1 MEPSVSDMEM
11 APTDQAELHYIMAS
25 SLLME

>member
-1 MEPSVSDMEM
+1 MGQSVSDMEM
-11 APTDQAELHYIMAS
+11 APTDQDELHYIMTS